1 MRSEFVKRILNEV
14 IAAFAQDK
22 EAIGRGLFDEELV
35 PQELTQVR
43 LGKIIKEKYP
53 EIDDEDIEAIRQHA
67 VAALNITQMAKQAIN
82 DGDEGNLNTNTALIT
97 GIRKFALN
105 VRDLDVDWIDSIN
118 PFSEAYSIL
127 SKAMTEKSL
136 KAMAEVIS
144 AKKPSMSLED
154 ARVLARR
161 ALKFKNERGRLPD
174 IKSADP
180 YEQKMAQAIAYLA
193 RKKSEEQ
200 NG

>member
-1 MRSEFVKRILNEV
+1 M
-14 IAAFAQDK
+14 D
-22 EAIGRGLFDEELV
+22 
-35 PQELTQVR
+35 
-43 LGKIIKEKYP
+43 
-53 EIDDEDIEAIRQHA
+53 
-67 VAALNITQMAKQAIN
+67 
-82 DGDEGNLNTNTALIT
+82 
-97 GIRKFALN
+97 

-127 SKAMTEKSL
+127 SKAMTEHSL

-144 AKKPSMSLED
+144 ARKPNISLDE
-154 ARVLARR
+154 ARELAKR

-180 YEQKMAQAIAYLA
+180 WEQRMAQGIAFLTRIKA
-193 RKKSEEQ
+193 EEQ